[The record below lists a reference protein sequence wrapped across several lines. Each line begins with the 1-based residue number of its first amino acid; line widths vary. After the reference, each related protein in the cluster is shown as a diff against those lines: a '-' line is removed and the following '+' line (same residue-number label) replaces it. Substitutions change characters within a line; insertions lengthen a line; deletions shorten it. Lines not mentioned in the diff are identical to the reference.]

1 MKQIYSHK
9 ELEAVKNCGEIRCP
23 HLRPLVKTEYNY
35 INDEDFEP
43 HITTKHIPY
52 STTELAKLKKEYSR
66 LPQESETEYVFRVS
80 LTGGDQIKLTEHE
93 ASGYRGHGVFLTTGN
108 KHIPWSLTQFAAYW
122 AGGLSALE
130 RGDPLAIIGG
140 PDQLLENIHKAA
152 CLQMIHERKLISGY
166 ESPKQL
172 PVKPELMTP
181 LIRGLPESLKPTA
194 ITLQKTIMALGPVER
209 LDRFLGN
216 PSNQTGSTDPGFV
229 PYSIPSQLPASQ
241 SDSSAGDH
249 KVWTGNQL
257 AAGLINYSKKYG
269 PVKTLEDT
277 SIRLSQGYNHSL
289 TLAQDA
295 QELENIPIGHNA
307 AVYQY
312 IDDILVGGDEI
323 EEVGDVQQKIIS
335 HLESLNLQV
344 ASEKIEKASQEVK
357 LFGIWWKG
365 AMTCIPPDTL
375 TSLDQIKM
383 PESRKDLQQALGLLV
398 FWRKHL
404 PDFSIIARPLYGLL
418 RKGVKWDWI
427 PAQEEAMH
435 LLIFEVTAYQALGPI
450 HPTDPF
456 QDLIEILKKIKK
468 DGQKTLTTVHHNV
481 KEIHCVIE
489 RSDYIQAKLQRQCWN
504 TCFRKMKHFNSHW
517 TPLPDKFLSI
527 GQPTKFSIRKPKWSH
542 KSILTWKDPQTQQ
555 WKADVAE
562 VEGSPQVAELAA
574 VVRAFERFSEPFN
587 LVTDSAYVV
596 GVVSRAEQAILQ
608 EVSYIALFKLP
619 SKLVK
624 LVSHREQPFYVI
636 HTRSHTDLPGFIVE
650 GNRRADALAALAAM
664 APLPNIFEQAKLSC
678 KLFHQ
683 NAPGPVRRFH
693 LTWEQAK
700 VTVAKCPSCSQHAL
714 PTLSV
719 VVNLRGL
726 KSCEV
731 WQTDV
736 THFPEFGKSK
746 YVHVSVNNF
755 SGAALASAHTE
766 EKSSDTIKHL
776 VQTFSF
782 MASRESS
789 KPTTAWRT
797 APGNSAASCSNG
809 EWSIRPASPTPRQV
823 KPWLRGPTETSKGSS
838 INKNK
843 ELSMETR
850 EDKSPRQIL
859 VEEAVLGG
867 STGQESNREERTLRS
882 LVRETAKAD
891 HEDLRRKEP
900 PCARKAARDGARAQ
914 TWWSMSSFMMGRI
927 PTSDWSVER
936 ASARVLPKITPN
948 WPKISATTTET
959 ETETKIST
967 RTGTSTKTQTDTGS
981 EPGTKSGA
989 ALGPALR
996 PTLGPEP
1003 TPENR
1008 HRHCSG
1014 SRINTRTRTN
1024 DRTETSTAQA
1034 PRLRLRP
1041 RLKLATE
1048 LELGPRLRPRPAPE
1062 PAPRLAPLWYWDEN
1076 EIGTESTPGPRQAV
1090 VPTLGPALIRDRD

>member
-9 ELEAVKNCGEIRCP
+9 ELEAVKNCGEICCP

-130 RGDPLAIIGG
+130 RGDPLAIMGG

-181 LIRGLPESLKPTA
+181 LIRGLPEPLKPTA

-257 AAGLINYSKKYG
+257 AAGLISYSKKYG
-269 PVKTLEDT
+269 PVKTPEDT

-456 QDLIEILKKIKK
+456 QDLIEILEKIKK
-468 DGQKTLTTVHHNV
+468 DGQKTLTTVHHHV
-481 KEIHCVIE
+481 KEIHRVIE
-489 RSDYIQAKLQRQCWN
+489 GDI
-504 TCFRKMKHFNSHW
+504 
-517 TPLPDKFLSI
+517 
-527 GQPTKFSIRKPKWSH
+527 
-542 KSILTWKDPQTQQ
+542 
-555 WKADVAE
+555 
-562 VEGSPQVAELAA
+562 
-574 VVRAFERFSEPFN
+574 
-587 LVTDSAYVV
+587 
-596 GVVSRAEQAILQ
+596 
-608 EVSYIALFKLP
+608 
-619 SKLVK
+619 
-624 LVSHREQPFYVI
+624 
-636 HTRSHTDLPGFIVE
+636 
-650 GNRRADALAALAAM
+650 
-664 APLPNIFEQAKLSC
+664 
-678 KLFHQ
+678 
-683 NAPGPVRRFH
+683 
-693 LTWEQAK
+693 
-700 VTVAKCPSCSQHAL
+700 L
-714 PTLSV
+714 PTLMSPEDLATP
-719 VVNLRGL
+719 LRNPAEEDLL
-726 KSCEV
+726 KTIMVCKLILS
-731 WQTDV
+731 T
-736 THFPEFGKSK
+736 THS
-746 YVHVSVNNF
+746 
-755 SGAALASAHTE
+755 
-766 EKSSDTIKHL
+766 
-776 VQTFSF
+776 
-782 MASRESS
+782 
-789 KPTTAWRT
+789 PTANRVIVPT
-797 APGNSAASCSNG
+797 APEMEEGMELEGDSEEDGDPEG
-809 EWSIRPASPTPRQV
+809 EEGCHQ
-823 KPWLRGPTETSKGSS
+823 
-838 INKNK
+838 
-843 ELSMETR
+843 
-850 EDKSPRQIL
+850 
-859 VEEAVLGG
+859 
-867 STGQESNREERTLRS
+867 EER
-882 LVRETAKAD
+882 AIHQHWFAD
-891 HEDLRRKEP
+891 LYQDSENP
-900 PCARKAARDGARAQ
+900 PPPFRF
-914 TWWSMSSFMMGRI
+914 SS
-927 PTSDWSVER
+927 S
-936 ASARVLPKITPN
+936 
-948 WPKISATTTET
+948 
-959 ETETKIST
+959 
-967 RTGTSTKTQTDTGS
+967 
-981 EPGTKSGA
+981 
-989 ALGPALR
+989 
-996 PTLGPEP
+996 
-1003 TPENR
+1003 
-1008 HRHCSG
+1008 
-1014 SRINTRTRTN
+1014 
-1024 DRTETSTAQA
+1024 
-1034 PRLRLRP
+1034 
-1041 RLKLATE
+1041 
-1048 LELGPRLRPRPAPE
+1048 
-1062 PAPRLAPLWYWDEN
+1062 
-1076 EIGTESTPGPRQAV
+1076 
-1090 VPTLGPALIRDRD
+1090 